1 MNQSVPTLRIM
12 GCDVFLL
19 VTLLIMPTLS
29 FASQS
34 GFIQWHSTNI
44 QLLRGGEYEL
54 GSQQRTI
61 MTFEHANR
69 WSYGDFYIFGD
80 KDWRDVGDSAYYVE
94 PTLRVSFN
102 KLYGEKLTSGIVK
115 DVFIAGQIEKPK
127 GQRPRTLIGLSADL
141 DVAGFR
147 FFKTMLFLRD
157 NPDLAGDT
165 QQFTFAWNYP
175 FSVAGIDFLTEG
187 FADIAGSEGTSVANQ
202 LFVPRLLID
211 IGQASGWHANTLWLG
226 IEWQYWHNKFGVK
239 GVTES
244 VPQLQV
250 KYVF

>member
-1 MNQSVPTLRIM
+1 MP
-12 GCDVFLL
+12 
-19 VTLLIMPTLS
+19 TLLIMPTLS

-34 GFIQWHSTNI
+34 SFIQWNSTNI

-61 MTFEHANR
+61 MTIEHANR

-80 KDWRDVGDSAYYVE
+80 KDWRDVGDSAYYFE

-157 NPDLAGDT
+157 NPDLVGDT
-165 QQFTFAWNYP
+165 INLLLLGTIHLVLLESTFSPKGLPILLAQKVLRWLTNYLCR
-175 FSVAGIDFLTEG
+175 DC
-187 FADIAGSEGTSVANQ
+187 
-202 LFVPRLLID
+202 
-211 IGQASGWHANTLWLG
+211 
-226 IEWQYWHNKFGVK
+226 
-239 GVTES
+239 
-244 VPQLQV
+244 
-250 KYVF
+250 